1 MMKRFQFGW
10 LAGGVKLEGWEVR
23 SGGCKRVTRNDEA
36 IPIRMAGAGDGWSRC
51 AEWRWKCFCCSE
63 GAGSRESASATAAA
77 CSVAATERESSASE
91 PRGASAE
98 SADKSS
104 HGTSATRAESRCE
117 SSTVGNGRTAREQL

>member
-10 LAGGVKLEGWEVR
+10 LALAMAGLAALSGAGSVSGAGGVKLEGWEVR

-77 CSVAATERESSASE
+77 CSVA
-91 PRGASAE
+91 
-98 SADKSS
+98 D
-104 HGTSATRAESRCE
+104 SRDP
-117 SSTVGNGRTAREQL
+117 